1 MSAIDGSIVTPLA
14 CKALHIVP
22 EAVEVGIVLLGIR
35 AISLDGKPGS
45 LVNRRDA
52 KVGKELVSIE
62 ARYGFGF
69 VAIGGL
75 GREGKFLS
83 AHYAGHDFATLGGL
97 GANHHGN
104 TIVLVA
110 QAFDELIGGASY
122 AVTGILADVEDL
134 GFGVILCKDV
144 SIGTPL
150 GDIAL
155 GAPPVSP

>member
-1 MSAIDGSIVTPLA
+1 M
-14 CKALHIVP
+14 HIVP

-104 TIVLVA
+104 TIVLIA
-110 QAFDELIGGASY
+110 QTFDELIGGASHT
-122 AVTGILADVEDL
+122 VTGILTNVEDFC
-134 GFGVILCKDV
+134 FGVIFGKD
-144 SIGTPL
+144 IGIGAPL
-150 GDIAL
+150 GDVAL
-155 GAPPVSP
+155 GTSPVSP